1 MRQLPGYANPDHLR
15 HVCRLRKTLYGL
27 KQSGRCWYQKLVEI
41 LVKNLG
47 FKLCEVDQAVFIKR
61 GDKTVTI
68 IVVHVDDCTIA
79 ASSLSLVVE
88 LKAQI
93 RKHIEITDLGELH
106 WLLGIEVT
114 RNREERTIALSQ
126 CSYLESITR
135 RFGFDEL
142 KPISSPMEP
151 HTKLTNAQSPS
162 TGAEYAAMQH
172 IPYCEAVGS
181 LMYAALGTCPDISYA
196 VSTVSRFCSNPG
208 TPHWEAEI
216 GRASCRERVLVA
228 V

>member
-1 MRQLPGYANPDHLR
+1 MAARLDLELHQIDIKGAYLNGELNDNEAIYMRQPPGYANPDHPC
-15 HVCRLRKTLYGL
+15 HVCRLRKTLYRL
-27 KQSGRCWYQKLVEI
+27 KQSGRHWYQKLVEI

-61 GDKTVTI
+61 GDKTVII

-114 RNREERTIALSQ
+114 RNHEERTIALSQ
-126 CSYLESITR
+126 HSYLELITR

-142 KPISSPMEP
+142 KPVSSPMEP

-162 TGAEYAAMQH
+162 TGAEYTAMQH
-172 IPYCEAVGS
+172 IPYREAVGS
-181 LMYAALGTCPDISYA
+181 LMYAALHQQT
-196 VSTVSRFCSNPG
+196 NPH
-208 TPHWEAEI
+208 PKL
-216 GRASCRERVLVA
+216 RP
-228 V
+228 